1 MPALRRDNIT
11 SRVLFRYVWHYAA
24 EACIF
29 PTLLVMLMSMVE
41 DYGNDNVNCDDDD
54 EYGFEEGKEQSLGVR

>member
-24 EACIF
+24 EACYF
-29 PTLLVMLMSMVE
+29 PTLLVMLTSMVE
-41 DYGNDNVNCDDDD
+41 DYDNDNVDGDVDD
-54 EYGFEEGKEQSLGVR
+54 EYDFEEST